1 MKKSN
6 EGDLPYWERRVMV
19 NQISGLLIKK
29 NNQFEDRKKMMRLV
43 REIKKQMDFKKG
55 TENKRAKKP
64 RNKRKQEVLFEW
76 KNERKKE

>member
-19 NQISGLLIKK
+19 NQISGLSIKK

-43 REIKKQMDFKKG
+43 REIKK
-55 TENKRAKKP
+55 
-64 RNKRKQEVLFEW
+64 
-76 KNERKKE
+76 

>member
-1 MKKSN
+1 MKQSN

-19 NQISGLLIKK
+19 NQISGLLIEK
-29 NNQFEDRKKMMRLV
+29 NNRFEDRKKMIWLV
-43 REIKKQMDFKKG
+43 REIKKQMDYKKE

-64 RNKRKQEVLFEW
+64 RNNRKQEVMFEW

>member
-19 NQISGLLIKK
+19 NQISGLSIKK
-29 NNQFEDRKKMMRLV
+29 NNQFEDRKKMIRLV
-43 REIKKQMDFKKG
+43 REIKKQMDFKKE

-64 RNKRKQEVLFEW
+64 RNKRKQEVMFEW